1 MASSMSSAVDQRFSQ
16 ETLQQRLQILVE
28 TASIVW
34 TYAIFWQVS
43 YDSSGSIQ
51 LCWGDGYYKGSRN
64 AEEDERLRMRSRLT
78 ASPAEQELRKKVL
91 RDLHSMISGSDEV
104 NQQDNSSVS
113 VDEEVTDAEWFYL
126 ISMMQSFLSGFG
138 VPGLAFSSGAPVWIA
153 GAERLQ
159 VSNCDRAR
167 QAHDLGIQ
175 TLVCVPIQGGVVEF
189 GSTEVIVENWLFLEQ
204 VNRSFNYNLNQTND
218 NPFQI
223 QSLWPTETLTVNSS
237 ITMQS
242 GQCIEPVN
250 NAEIQ
255 SLNSTLARE
264 LPVTVEQKASVFVE
278 ESALLVKDDKSLLH
292 TLTQKTE
299 ALEAPTIRITET
311 VNGPEPQIHALGF
324 KGSEKNVIK
333 ASIKED
339 TISLP
344 SNPPGIAVGGLR
356 SSIESELSDAEP
368 SASIKDSTS
377 AVVERKPRKRGRKP
391 ANGREEPLNHV
402 EAERQRREKL
412 NQKFYELRAVV
423 PNVSK
428 MDKASLLGDAAAYI
442 KDLCSKQQDME
453 SGMSELQTQ
462 IDSVKKEL
470 MMNSLKLAAKEA
482 TDLSSIDLK
491 GFSQGKFPG
500 LNSEVRILGREAI
513 IRIQCTKHNH
523 PVARLMTALQELDF
537 EVLHASISTVKDSLI
552 IQTVIVKM
560 TRGLYTEEQLHALL
574 CKKVADLN

>member
-1 MASSMSSAVDQRFSQ
+1 MASSTSSAVDQGFSQ

-43 YDSSGSIQ
+43 YDSSGAIQ

-78 ASPAEQELRKKVL
+78 VSPAEQELRKKVL

-104 NQQDNSSVS
+104 NQQDNSGVS

-138 VPGLAFSSGAPVWIA
+138 VPGTAFSSGAHVWIV

-167 QAHDLGIQ
+167 QAYELGIQ

-204 VNRSFNYNLNQTND
+204 VNSSFRCSLNQMHD

-223 QSLWPTETLTVNSS
+223 QSLWPAETLSVKSS
-237 ITMQS
+237 NTMQS
-242 GQCIEPVN
+242 AQCIEPVSN
-250 NAEIQ
+250 PEIQ
-255 SLNSTLARE
+255 SMNSALGRE
-264 LPVTVEQKASVFVE
+264 LPVTGKQKASVFAE
-278 ESALLVKDDKSLLH
+278 HSSLVVTDDKPLLQ
-292 TLTQKTE
+292 TLTQETE
-299 ALEAPTIRITET
+299 AFEAPAIHIAET
-311 VNGPEPQIHALGF
+311 VGPQTRTLGF
-324 KGSEKNVIK
+324 KGSENNEIK
-333 ASIKED
+333 PAIKED
-339 TISLP
+339 TICLP
-344 SNPPGIAVGGLR
+344 SNPPGIVIGGLR
-356 SSIESELSDAEP
+356 SSIESELSDVEP

-442 KDLCSKQQDME
+442 KDLCSKQQDLE
-453 SGMSELQTQ
+453 SERVELQVQ
-462 IDSVKKEL
+462 IDTIKKEL
-470 MMNSLKLAAKEA
+470 LMNSLKLAAKEA

-500 LNSEVRILGREAI
+500 FNSEVRIVGREAI
-513 IRIQCTKHNH
+513 IRIQCTKNNH
-523 PVARLMTALQELDF
+523 PVARLMIALQELDL
-537 EVLHASISTVKDSLI
+537 EVLHASISTLKDSLI
-552 IQTVIVKM
+552 IQTIIVKM
-560 TRGLYTEEQLHALL
+560 TRGLYTEDQLHALL
-574 CKKVADLN
+574 GKKVAESPN

>member
-1 MASSMSSAVDQRFSQ
+1 MASSAVDQRFSQ
-16 ETLQQRLQILVE
+16 ETLQQRLQTLVE

-43 YDSSGSIQ
+43 YDSSGAIQ

-64 AEEDERLRMRSRLT
+64 TEEDERLRMRSRLT
-78 ASPAEQELRKKVL
+78 VSPADQELRKKVL
-91 RDLHSMISGSDEV
+91 RDLHSMISGSDEG

-138 VPGLAFSSGAPVWIA
+138 VPGTAFSTGAHVWIV
-153 GAERLQ
+153 GAERLR

-189 GSTEVIVENWLFLEQ
+189 GSTEDIVENWLFLEQ
-204 VNRSFNYNLNQTND
+204 VNRSFKYNLNQTHD
-218 NPFQI
+218 NLFQV
-223 QSLWPTETLTVNSS
+223 QSLWPEETLSVKSS
-237 ITMQS
+237 NTMQS
-242 GQCIEPVN
+242 APCFEPVN

-255 SLNSTLARE
+255 SLNSALARE
-264 LPVTVEQKASVFVE
+264 LPVTGKQKASVFAEQSSLV
-278 ESALLVKDDKSLLH
+278 VKDDKSLLH
-292 TLTQKTE
+292 PLTQQTE
-299 ALEAPTIRITET
+299 ALEAPAIRITET
-311 VNGPEPQIHALGF
+311 VNGTEPQTRAFGF

-333 ASIKED
+333 PSIKED
-339 TISLP
+339 TIGLL
-344 SNPPGIAVGGLR
+344 SNPPGIAIGGLR

-428 MDKASLLGDAAAYI
+428 MDKASLLGDAASYI
-442 KDLCSKQQDME
+442 KDLCSKQQDLE
-453 SGMSELQTQ
+453 SERVELQDQ
-462 IDSVKKEL
+462 IESVKKEL
-470 MMNSLKLAAKEA
+470 LMNSLKLAAKEA

-523 PVARLMTALQELDF
+523 PVARLMTALQELDL